1 MAATG
6 VMCLSLIVSSTM
18 RLSLIATTELMEP
31 QTLPTTTMQ
40 QTLPITTMSPS
51 NAYGGKSLPNR
62 FSVSAANNQSCPL
75 PAGENYSE
83 LWRLKENTESKSS
96 SLGSS
101 YHVPRFVPR
110 FYPRFQ
116 LSPLE
121 SADVLDFTDAVFLR
135 AWVNKLGYLNRKS
148 VSSEHHFEHLKNE
161 TETHQKKIIVVQKKN
176 LRTRKTVAKK
186 STLNRNYNLSL
197 PPWKKAFFNN
207 SALQTVV
214 DEDSDAERAF
224 FLHEE
229 KFSPRSSSKTLS
241 SKKEQLVFS
250 RNVQQKHEHAL
261 IEHPFANL
269 RYMAQLRRRTVARRL
284 SAAVLRRFVDSM
296 APPAIEFRGAAHK
309 RGGFSSFRKSFSKK
323 KNVGG
328 VNRTVEH
335 FLRQR
340 RTVCSLRSQ
349 RLLYPKV
356 MITLDLEFREF

>member
-1 MAATG
+1 
-6 VMCLSLIVSSTM
+6 M
-18 RLSLIATTELMEP
+18 RLSLIATTTMP
-31 QTLPTTTMQ
+31 LPTTMS
-40 QTLPITTMSPS
+40 LPTTMPVPS
-51 NAYGGKSLPNR
+51 YGKNPN
-62 FSVSAANNQSCPL
+62 FSFANNQSCPL
-75 PAGENYSE
+75 PSGENYSE

-96 SLGSS
+96 TLGS

-148 VSSEHHFEHLKNE
+148 VSSSEKKHDFSLKNE
-161 TETHQKKIIVVQKKN
+161 THQIIVQKKI
-176 LRTRKTVAKK
+176 LRTRNTKK
-186 STLNRNYNLSL
+186 SLRNYNLSL

-214 DEDSDAERAF
+214 DEDFDAERAF
-224 FLHEE
+224 FLNDQ
-229 KFSPRSSSKTLS
+229 KRPVLSSWR
-241 SKKEQLVFS
+241 SKKELIS
-250 RNVQQKHEHAL
+250 NQKHTL

-284 SAAVLRRFVDSM
+284 SAAVLKTFVDSI
-296 APPAIEFRGAAHK
+296 PSPASFRGAAHK
-309 RGGFSSFRKSFSKK
+309 RGGFSSFRKSFGKK
-323 KNVGG
+323 PL
-328 VNRTVEH
+328 NRTVEH

-340 RTVCSLRSQ
+340 RTVHSLRSQ

-356 MITLDLEFREF
+356 RNCIHSEKSH